1 MAVNLHTDY
10 NSANF
15 LRSLKMESEMG
26 FVAIID
32 DMIRV
37 CKEFLVST
45 RGQLQDHSMHTYL
58 DQTKQLRGSL
68 AAYIFRNGLLIW
80 SDGGK
85 NDVVSR
91 QIIREQ
97 IALTPSGFD
106 IIGIASKEYAS
117 WVESKGY
124 NVMTN
129 QGEVFLF
136 DMGKVFTKLGYSN
149 IGALQLK
156 SPTKAITKVSYGRI

>member
-15 LRSLKMESEMG
+15 LLQLKSEVEVGYATM
-26 FVAIID
+26 IPE
-32 DMIRV
+32 MIRV
-37 CKEFLVST
+37 CKDFLIDV
-45 RGQLQDHSMHTYL
+45 REQLEGHELGNYNNR
-58 DQTKQLRGSL
+58 TKQLRESL
-68 AAYIFRNGLLIW
+68 AAYIFRNGVIIW
-80 SDGGK
+80 SDEGG
-85 NDVVSR
+85 NGTESQRV
-91 QIIREQ
+91 IREQ

-136 DMGKVFTKLGYSN
+136 DIGKVFTKLGYSN

>member
-1 MAVNLHTDY
+1 MALRTDY

-32 DMIRV
+32 EMIRV

-129 QGEVFLF
+129 QGEWFLVNLGEVFA
-136 DMGKVFTKLGYSN
+136 KLGYKDLGS
-149 IGALQLK
+149 LKLK

>member
-1 MAVNLHTDY
+1 MALRTDY

-15 LRSLKMESEMG
+15 LLQLKNDVEVGYAS
-26 FVAIID
+26 IIPE
-32 DMIRV
+32 MIRV

-124 NVMTN
+124 NVIPN
-129 QGEVFLF
+129 QGEWFVVNLGEVFA
-136 DMGKVFTKLGYSN
+136 KLGYKDLGS
-149 IGALQLK
+149 LKLK
-156 SPTKAITKVSYGRI
+156 SATKAITKVSYGKL

>member
-1 MAVNLHTDY
+1 MALNTDY

-15 LRSLKMESEMG
+15 LLQLKNDVEVGYAS
-26 FVAIID
+26 IIP

-37 CKEFLVST
+37 CKSFLIDV
-45 RGQLQDHSMHTYL
+45 REQLEGHDLGNYNNRS
-58 DQTKQLRGSL
+58 KQLRESL
-68 AAYIFRNGLLIW
+68 AAYIFRNGVIIW
-80 SDGGK
+80 SDEGG
-85 NDVVSR
+85 NGTESQRV
-91 QIIREQ
+91 IREQ
-97 IALTPSGFD
+97 ITLTPSGFD

-149 IGALQLK
+149 IGTLQLK
-156 SPTKAITKVSYGRI
+156 SPTKAITKVRYGRI